1 MKTSTQPVTPS
12 QLKAEA
18 QAELLKACL
27 TALNEIPNHALNE
40 IPNHALNV
48 VPGFRCTYALAAALS
63 DYLKR

>member
-27 TALNEIPNHALNE
+27 TALNEIPNHALN
-40 IPNHALNV
+40 V
-48 VPGFRCTYALAAALS
+48 VPGFRCTYAIAAALS